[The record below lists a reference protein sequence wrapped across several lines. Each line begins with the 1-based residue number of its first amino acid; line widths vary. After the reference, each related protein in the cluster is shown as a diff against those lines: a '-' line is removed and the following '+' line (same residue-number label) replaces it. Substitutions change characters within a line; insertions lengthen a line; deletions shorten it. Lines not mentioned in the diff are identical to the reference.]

1 MRLKNFFR
9 SNIFIGICF
18 VVLFVVDFF
27 SIASLADFSS
37 KYPFDRILYG
47 NTFKYSFI
55 VLGKSDLYDSVLVK
69 MNGVYIDENNA
80 KDVIRNNSEYLSTC
94 QIKKKSGL
102 LDTMILKRSFNYN
115 IFSSAIFFIIIANIH
130 IIWGL
135 IVWKIRLEYKLSYYY
150 SLFSI
155 NLGIVLFALSLLFM
169 YEHAIYIVILSASFF
184 TGLFLF
190 LFSDMI
196 NSKRMRLM
204 KVLSVLFSTLLA
216 VVSFIYLYSNV
227 VQTIVLINA
236 INLVVFVALLVL
248 FIVYVVKSCF
258 SLRRIL
264 QIGFISFAGFVLPCG
279 ILLLSNSID
288 VPVTVFMNT
297 SLTMIIPLTLGN
309 SLIRANGSFK
319 FKVDKLFL
327 GEFSA
332 DFFSATLIAFL
343 GVFVFNLYSAGVSVL
358 SIFPLAFVAIVILAS
373 LRRWLKYSIKSND
386 YNHDVYI
393 SSLRDISVIAAE
405 TSELNYKLARIYI
418 EAFRILSLNQMK
430 IYVSSERL
438 KNSSKSPFETYVKYF
453 NTDSPLAVHY
463 KKYKGLIKKDS
474 IFAKS
479 LYETLSE
486 GMEEISNYHAVSP
499 ITDSETFLGVVLLGE
514 KINGSEFTEN
524 DIRFINSFSFL
535 VYQMIE
541 NDIMFTDYID
551 KLSFEQDMDNASFI
565 QMRLFP
571 KIFPSDSGLDI
582 VYYTRP
588 YIKLMGDYFDF
599 FKISENKTAFIIADV
614 TGHGMPAAMIVS
626 VTSMIFNSLMRL
638 NVSLGK
644 VMCELNNFLS
654 SRYAGIELITAFAG
668 IYDKTKN
675 EIEYVNAG
683 HCQPVIYRKT
693 NEPVFIEE
701 RFNMLGVNRTSEY
714 TTNSIAFRKGDYIVL
729 YTDGLTEL
737 YDGIRK
743 DIVGNQIFYFQGK
756 ERFKNTE
763 SLLDAFVGTVDSFE
777 PEMIK
782 DDVTVAVIRCS

>member
-1 MRLKNFFR
+1 MRLKKFFR
-9 SNIFIGICF
+9 SNIFIGACF
-18 VVLFVVDFF
+18 IILIVVDFF
-27 SIASLADFSS
+27 SIVSLADFSS
-37 KYPFDRILYG
+37 KYPFDRVLYG
-47 NTFKYSFI
+47 NTFKYSYI

-69 MNGVYIDENNA
+69 MNGVYINENNA

-115 IFSSAIFFIIIANIH
+115 IFSSAVFFIIIANIH

-150 SLFSI
+150 ALFSI
-155 NLGIVLFALSLLFM
+155 NLGVVLFALSLHFM
-169 YEHAIYIVILSASFF
+169 YEQAIYVVILSASFF

-190 LFSDMI
+190 VFSDMI
-196 NSKRMRLM
+196 NAKRLRLM
-204 KVLSVLFSTLLA
+204 KAASLVIAFLLA
-216 VVSFIYLYSNV
+216 AVSFFHLYNNV
-227 VQTIVLINA
+227 VRTIIVMNTA
-236 INLVVFVALLVL
+236 NLVAFLALLIL
-248 FIVYVVKSCF
+248 FIVYIFKSCF

-264 QIGFISFAGFVLPCG
+264 QISLISFAGFVLPCA
-279 ILLLSNSID
+279 ILLLSNTID
-288 VPVTVFMNT
+288 IPVTVFVNT

-319 FKVDKLFL
+319 FKVDRIFL
-327 GEFSA
+327 GDFSA
-332 DFFSATLIAFL
+332 DFFSALLIAFL
-343 GVFVFNLYSAGVSVL
+343 GVFVFNLYSSGVSIS
-358 SIFPLAFVAIVILAS
+358 SIFPLAFIAIIILVS
-373 LRRWLKYSIKSND
+373 LRRGLKRSIKSND

-430 IYVSSERL
+430 ICVSSERL
-438 KNSSKSPFETYVKYF
+438 KNSHKSPFETYVKYF
-453 NTDSPLAVHY
+453 NTNSPLAAHY

-474 IFAKS
+474 LFAKS
-479 LYETLSE
+479 LCETLAE
-486 GMEEISNYHAVSP
+486 DMAEISNYYAVSP

-571 KIFPSDSGLDI
+571 KNFPSDSGLDI

-644 VMCELNNFLS
+644 VMNELNNFLS
-654 SRYAGIELITAFAG
+654 SRYSGIELITAFAG

-693 NEPVFIEE
+693 NEPAFIED
-701 RFNMLGVNRTSEY
+701 RFNMLGVDRSSEY
-714 TTNSIAFRKGDYIVL
+714 SSKSIAFRKGDFLVL

-743 DIVGNQIFYFQGK
+743 DIVGNEIFYFQGK
-756 ERFKNTE
+756 ERFKSTE

-782 DDVTVAVIRCS
+782 DDVTVAVIRCC

>member
-1 MRLKNFFR
+1 MHLKKFFR

-18 VVLFVVDFF
+18 VILFAADFF
-27 SIASLADFSS
+27 SIVSLADFSS
-37 KYPFDRILYG
+37 KYPFDRVLYG
-47 NTFKYSFI
+47 NTFKYSYI

-150 SLFSI
+150 ALFSV
-155 NLGIVLFALSLLFM
+155 NLGVVLFALSLHFM
-169 YEHAIYIVILSASFF
+169 YERAIYVVILSASFF

-190 LFSDMI
+190 VFADMI
-196 NSKRMRLM
+196 NAKRLRLM
-204 KVLSVLFSTLLA
+204 KAAYLVIAFLLA
-216 VVSFIYLYSNV
+216 AVSFFQLYNNV
-227 VQTIVLINA
+227 VRTIIVMNTA
-236 INLVVFVALLVL
+236 NLVAFVALLIL
-248 FIVYVVKSCF
+248 FIVYIFKSCF

-264 QIGFISFAGFVLPCG
+264 QISLISFAGFVLPCA

-288 VPVTVFMNT
+288 IPVTVFVNT

-319 FKVDKLFL
+319 FKVDKIFL

-332 DFFSATLIAFL
+332 DFFSALLIAFL
-343 GVFVFNLYSAGVSVL
+343 GVFVFNLYTSGIAIS
-358 SIFPLAFVAIVILAS
+358 SIFPLAFVAIIILVS
-373 LRRWLKYSIKSND
+373 LRRGLKRSISTND

-430 IYVSSERL
+430 ICVSSERL
-438 KNSSKSPFETYVKYF
+438 KNSHKSPFETYVKYF
-453 NTDSPLAVHY
+453 NTNSPLAVHY
-463 KKYKGLIKKDS
+463 KKYKSLIKKDS
-474 IFAKS
+474 LFAKS
-479 LYETLSE
+479 LYETLAE
-486 GMEEISNYHAVSP
+486 DMAEISNYYAVSP

-551 KLSFEQDMDNASFI
+551 KLSFEQDMDNASFV

-571 KIFPSDSGLDI
+571 KTFPSDSGLDI

-644 VMCELNNFLS
+644 VMNELNNFLS

-693 NEPVFIEE
+693 NEPAFIED
-701 RFNMLGVNRTSEY
+701 RFNMLGVDRSSEY
-714 TTNSIAFRKGDYIVL
+714 SSKFTPFRKGDFLVL

-743 DIVGNQIFYFQGK
+743 DIVGNEIFYFQGK
-756 ERFKNTE
+756 ERFKSTE

-782 DDVTVAVIRCS
+782 DDVTVAVIRCC

>member
-1 MRLKNFFR
+1 
-9 SNIFIGICF
+9 
-18 VVLFVVDFF
+18 
-27 SIASLADFSS
+27 
-37 KYPFDRILYG
+37 
-47 NTFKYSFI
+47 
-55 VLGKSDLYDSVLVK
+55 
-69 MNGVYIDENNA
+69 
-80 KDVIRNNSEYLSTC
+80 
-94 QIKKKSGL
+94 
-102 LDTMILKRSFNYN
+102 
-115 IFSSAIFFIIIANIH
+115 
-130 IIWGL
+130 
-135 IVWKIRLEYKLSYYY
+135 
-150 SLFSI
+150 
-155 NLGIVLFALSLLFM
+155 
-169 YEHAIYIVILSASFF
+169 
-184 TGLFLF
+184 
-190 LFSDMI
+190 
-196 NSKRMRLM
+196 
-204 KVLSVLFSTLLA
+204 
-216 VVSFIYLYSNV
+216 
-227 VQTIVLINA
+227 
-236 INLVVFVALLVL
+236 
-248 FIVYVVKSCF
+248 
-258 SLRRIL
+258 
-264 QIGFISFAGFVLPCG
+264 
-279 ILLLSNSID
+279 
-288 VPVTVFMNT
+288 MNT

>member
-1 MRLKNFFR
+1 MHLKNFFR
-9 SNIFIGICF
+9 SNIFIGVCF
-18 VVLFVVDFF
+18 VFLFVLDFF
-27 SIASLADFSS
+27 SIASLAEFSS
-37 KYPFDRILYG
+37 KYPFDRVLYG

-69 MNGVYIDENNA
+69 MNGIYIDENNA
-80 KDVIRNNSEYLSTC
+80 KTVIRNNSEYLSTC
-94 QIKKKSGL
+94 QIKKNNGL
-102 LDTMILKRSFNYN
+102 LDAMILKRSFNYN
-115 IFSSAIFFIIIANIH
+115 IFSSAVFFIIIANIH

-150 SLFSI
+150 AMFSI
-155 NLGIVLFALSLLFM
+155 NLGIVLFALALHFM
-169 YEHAIYIVILSASFF
+169 YEQAIYVVILSASFF

-190 LFSDMI
+190 VFSDMI
-196 NSKRMRLM
+196 NAKRLRLM
-204 KVLSVLFSTLLA
+204 KGVSIVIAVLLA
-216 VVSFIYLYSNV
+216 AISLFYLYNNV
-227 VQTIVLINA
+227 VKTIVLMNT
-236 INLVVFVALLVL
+236 INLIAFVALLVI
-248 FIVYVVKSCF
+248 FIVYIVKSCF
-258 SLRRIL
+258 SLRKIL
-264 QIGFISFAGFVLPCG
+264 QISLISFAGFVLPCV
-279 ILLLSNSID
+279 ILLLSNNMDI
-288 VPVTVFMNT
+288 PVTVFMNT
-297 SLTMIIPLTLGN
+297 SLTMIIPLTIGN
-309 SLIRANGSFK
+309 SLIRASGSFK
-319 FKVDKLFL
+319 FKVDKMFI

-332 DFFSATLIAFL
+332 DFFSAVLVAFL
-343 GVFVFNLYSAGVSVL
+343 GVFVFNLYSAEVPML
-358 SIFPLAFVAIVILAS
+358 SIFPLAFVAIIILVS
-373 LRRWLKYSIKSND
+373 LRRWLKYSIKSNE

-453 NTDSPLAVHY
+453 NIDSPLAAHY

-479 LYETLSE
+479 LYDTLSD
-486 GMEEISNYHAVSP
+486 GMEEISNYYAVSP
-499 ITDSETFLGVVLLGE
+499 ITDSESFLGVVLLGE
-514 KINGSEFTEN
+514 KINGSDFTEN

-571 KIFPSDSGLDI
+571 KNFPTDSGLDI

-599 FKISENKTAFIIADV
+599 FKISESKTAFIIADV

-644 VMCELNNFLS
+644 VMSELNNFLS

-693 NEPVFIEE
+693 NDPLFIEE
-701 RFNMLGVNRTSEY
+701 RFNMLGVDRGSEY
-714 TTNSIAFRKGDYIVL
+714 SIKTAAFRKGDFLVL

-756 ERFKNTE
+756 ERFKSTE